1 MSKLTNDP
9 FESRQAINMPS
20 AVWLLRKPII
30 SHDMASHRTQTL
42 QTQRWAIA
50 KTTGQALQLGI
61 RSRHIVLW
69 DNVGWI
75 GHQSGTVPDMM
86 IGPLWH
92 HQVTPLSCSTAS
104 PLLLCNTP
112 YPPCRI
118 TPEAASV
125 SRCCTTTSDLLCP
138 ALHPT
143 NSPLWPASCLHR
155 LAPFPRSEA
164 PVGAFRKILAGS
176 AGLIRNID
184 DSGRSILAW
193 I

>member
-30 SHDMASHRTQTL
+30 SHDMASHRTRTL

-61 RSRHIVLW
+61 RSRHLVLW

-75 GHQSGTVPDMM
+75 GHQSGTVPGMM
-86 IGPLWH
+86 IRPLWH

-118 TPEAASV
+118 TQKQQVFAAAALPPVTSSAQHSIQQTHHCGLPHAFTGWLLSVEAK
-125 SRCCTTTSDLLCP
+125 LQ
-138 ALHPT
+138 
-143 NSPLWPASCLHR
+143 
-155 LAPFPRSEA
+155 
-164 PVGAFRKILAGS
+164 
-176 AGLIRNID
+176 
-184 DSGRSILAW
+184 
-193 I
+193 